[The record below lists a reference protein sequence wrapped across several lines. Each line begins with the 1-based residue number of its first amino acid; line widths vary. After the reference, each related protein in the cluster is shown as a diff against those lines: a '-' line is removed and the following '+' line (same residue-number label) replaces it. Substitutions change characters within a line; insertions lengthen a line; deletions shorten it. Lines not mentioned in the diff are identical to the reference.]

1 MTNILWAHLARAVEA
16 LSPLL
21 LAALGWLSLQ
31 VAAFINTHV
40 RNERLR
46 GVLARVDDAVLVAVR
61 EIEQLYVSR
70 LKNASADGELTAD
83 ERKDA
88 KEAAV
93 AAARSYLGARGLVEL
108 GKVLGIPLDDVDRI
122 VSARVEAAVYN
133 LRAQPTRML
142 GSVLRSALHSVA
154 PDKNQ
159 PQNGA
164 H

>member
-1 MTNILWAHLARAVEA
+1 MTNTLWAHLARAAEA

-40 RNERLR
+40 RNERMR

-70 LKNASADGELTAD
+70 LKNASADGALTPD

-88 KEAAV
+88 KDAAV

-108 GKVLGIPLDDVDRI
+108 GKVLGIPLDDVDRV

>member
-1 MTNILWAHLARAVEA
+1 
-16 LSPLL
+16 
-21 LAALGWLSLQ
+21 
-31 VAAFINTHV
+31 
-40 RNERLR
+40 
-46 GVLARVDDAVLVAVR
+46 VLVAVR

-70 LKNASADGELTAD
+70 LKNASADGELTAE

-93 AAARSYLGARGLVEL
+93 TAARSYLGARGLVEL
-108 GKVLGIPLDDVDRI
+108 GKVLGIPLDDVDRV

-142 GSVLRSALHSVA
+142 GSVLRTALQQAA

>member
-1 MTNILWAHLARAVEA
+1 MTDTLWAHLARATEA

-88 KEAAV
+88 KDAAV
-93 AAARSYLGARGLVEL
+93 TAARSYLGARGLVEL
-108 GKVLGIPLDDVDRI
+108 GKVLGIPLDDVDRV

-133 LRAQPTRML
+133 LRSQPTRML
-142 GSVLRSALHSVA
+142 GSVLRSALHSA
-154 PDKNQ
+154 TPDKDR